1 MEHSPAA
8 VATPRSRKIVVRYIR
23 GMYVL
28 DGGPRAG
35 QLVDDL
41 PAGYALDGSSRRS
54 FTPLLIGD
62 IPAALAVWNAAD
74 EAPPAVHLRRV
85 E

>member
-1 MEHSPAA
+1 
-8 VATPRSRKIVVRYIR
+8 
-23 GMYVL
+23 MYVL

-41 PAGYALDGSSRRS
+41 PDGYALDGSSRRS
-54 FTPLLIGD
+54 FAPLLIGD
-62 IPAALAVWNAAD
+62 IPAALAVWI
-74 EAPPAVHLRRV
+74 APQQRARIARLRRV

>member
-1 MEHSPAA
+1 
-8 VATPRSRKIVVRYIR
+8 
-23 GMYVL
+23 MYVL

-41 PAGYALDGSSRRS
+41 PAGYALDGSSRPSMARI
-54 FTPLLIGD
+54 LIAD
-62 IPAALAVWNAAD
+62 IPAATAVWTI
-74 EAPPAVHLRRV
+74 PPRHLGSHLRRV

>member
-1 MEHSPAA
+1 
-8 VATPRSRKIVVRYIR
+8 
-23 GMYVL
+23 MYVL

-41 PAGYALDGSSRRS
+41 PDGYALDGSSHRS
-54 FTPLLIGD
+54 FASVVVGD
-62 IPAALAVWNAAD
+62 IPAALAVWISPQQHAR
-74 EAPPAVHLRRV
+74 VTHLRRV